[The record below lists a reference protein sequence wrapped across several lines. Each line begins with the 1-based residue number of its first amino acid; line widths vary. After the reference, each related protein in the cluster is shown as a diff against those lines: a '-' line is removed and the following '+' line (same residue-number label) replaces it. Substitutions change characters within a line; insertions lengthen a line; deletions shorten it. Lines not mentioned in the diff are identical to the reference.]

1 MKNLKDVALEYID
14 NISEGLLDDVDT
26 ALNAADQYMD
36 EQKLAEWSKNSR
48 TPAHWWKKKVGFTVQ
63 GDFEISGIDTK
74 EYTGPMFRLVK
85 GNVTISNT
93 QLENL
98 EGIFMDGCVINGTL
112 CIEDNPNLTSLK
124 GCPAEV
130 QTMIVADNKNLKD
143 IDELPEIKLNLYAIR
158 NGKKF
163 NKEKLAEKFVVGKRI
178 NCSVE
183 DDTNMIDESTESTK
197 STNSIVNES
206 FKIPQLAAFVD
217 AVNKLSVKNRE
228 NKARLTS
235 FLQDVAWDK
244 VSNSHVSEYD
254 AHSSEATK
262 AARLYI
268 THKRRGFVLLMDTEG
283 KCVGMIRGKHYY
295 DLTTPN
301 YPSWLREKDKWSSW
315 SYEAKV
321 DTLLYNINKY
331 ADTIVTVDV
340 DNVEPAYSLKNAR
353 VTARNGATA
362 YTRGFE
368 RSNDKVTAKQVRYY
382 QDIVDKNRERYKK
395 MLQIIRANRAVQS
408 NKFDS
413 IKARVDKCFDRY
425 TALISKMLKN
435 PTKFSNY
442 DVEWLNN
449 RFTSV
454 RSSTHGGYSKDGLMS
469 SFERYVR
476 FMIEA
481 QKGKAYVLNS
491 NGLVDQIRK
500 YEEKMES
507 DLLSVESK
515 LAELEAK

>member
-1 MKNLKDVALEYID
+1 MKNLKEFAYNNIVDS
-14 NISEGLLDDVDT
+14 ISEGLLDDIDST
-26 ALNAADQYMD
+26 LNAADQYME
-36 EQKLAEWSKNSR
+36 EQQLAEWSKNSR

-74 EYTGPMFRLVK
+74 KYTGPMFRLVK

-130 QTMIVADNKNLKD
+130 QTMIIADNKNLKD
-143 IDELPEIKLNLYAIR
+143 IDELPQVNLNLYAMR

-183 DDTNMIDESTESTK
+183 DNADMIAESV
-197 STNSIVNES
+197 VNES

-217 AVNKLSVKNRE
+217 AVNRLSTKDRDRKAKLT
-228 NKARLTS
+228 A
-235 FLQDVAWDK
+235 FIQDVAWDK
-244 VSNSHVSEYD
+244 LSNSHVSEYD
-254 AHSSEATK
+254 AHNPEAAK

-268 THKRRGFVLLMDTEG
+268 TRKRTGFILLMDSEG
-283 KCVGMIRGKHYY
+283 KCVGMIRGKNYY
-295 DLTTPN
+295 DLTA
-301 YPSWLREKDKWSSW
+301 PSYSGWYREKDKWSSW

-321 DTLLYNINKY
+321 DDLLRNISRY

-340 DNVEPAYSLKNAR
+340 TDVERTYELHQAR
-353 VTARNGATA
+353 VDARKGALA
-362 YTRGFE
+362 YEKGFE
-368 RSNDKVTAKQVRYY
+368 RKNDKVNAKQVRYY
-382 QDIVDKNRERYKK
+382 QDIADKNRERYKK
-395 MLQIIRANRAVQS
+395 MLQIIKAEREVQS

-413 IKARVDKCFDRY
+413 IKARVDNCFDRY

-435 PTKFSNY
+435 PAKFSNY
-442 DVEWLNN
+442 DLEWLNDK
-449 RFTSV
+449 FSTY
-454 RSSTHGGYSKDGLMS
+454 SSSKYSSYEYGLMH
-469 SFERYVR
+469 SFEKYVR
-476 FMIEA
+476 FMIDA
-481 QKGKAYVLNS
+481 QKGNAYVSNR
-491 NGLVDQIRK
+491 NGLASQIRQ
-500 YEEKMES
+500 YEENIES
-507 DLLSVESK
+507 DLLAVERK

>member
-1 MKNLKDVALEYID
+1 MKNLKEFAYNNIVDS
-14 NISEGLLDDVDT
+14 ISEGLLDDIDST
-26 ALNAADQYMD
+26 LNAADQYMD
-36 EQKLAEWSKNSR
+36 EQTLAKWSKNSR

-74 EYTGPMFRLVK
+74 KYTGPMFRLVK
-85 GNVTISNT
+85 GNVTILNT

-124 GCPAEV
+124 GCPVEV
-130 QTMIVADNKNLKD
+130 QTMIIADNKNLKD
-143 IDELPEIKLNLYAIR
+143 IDELPQVNLNLYAMR

-183 DDTNMIDESTESTK
+183 DTADMIAE
-197 STNSIVNES
+197 SIVNES
-206 FKIPQLAAFVD
+206 FKIPQLSAFVD
-217 AVNKLSVKNRE
+217 AVNRLSTKDRERKAKLT
-228 NKARLTS
+228 A

-254 AHSSEATK
+254 AHNPEAAK

-268 THKRRGFVLLMDTEG
+268 THKRTGFILLMDSEG
-283 KCVGMIRGKHYY
+283 KCVGMIRGKNYY
-295 DLTTPN
+295 DLSV
-301 YPSWLREKDKWSSW
+301 PSYSGWFREKDKWSSW

-321 DTLLYNINKY
+321 DDLLYNIDKY

-340 DNVEPAYSLKNAR
+340 TDVERTYELKQAR
-353 VTARNGATA
+353 VDARKGALA
-362 YTRGFE
+362 YDKGFE
-368 RSNDKVTAKQVRYY
+368 RKNDKVNAKQVRYY
-382 QDIVDKNRERYKK
+382 QDIADKNRERYKK
-395 MLQIIRANRAVQS
+395 MLQMIKANREVQS

-413 IKARVDKCFDRY
+413 IKARVDSCFDRY

-442 DVEWLNN
+442 DLEWLNDK
-449 RFTSV
+449 FSTY
-454 RSSTHGGYSKDGLMS
+454 RSSKYSSYEYGLMH
-469 SFERYVR
+469 SFEKYVR
-476 FMIEA
+476 FMLEA
-481 QKGKAYVLNS
+481 QKGNAYVSNR
-491 NGLVDQIRK
+491 NGLASQIRQ
-500 YEEKMES
+500 YEENIES
-507 DLLSVESK
+507 DLLAVEIK

>member
-1 MKNLKDVALEYID
+1 MKNLKEFAYN
-14 NISEGLLDDVDT
+14 NIVDSIFEGLLDDIDST
-26 ALNAADQYMD
+26 LNAADQYMD

-74 EYTGPMFRLVK
+74 EYIGPMFRLVK

-98 EGIFMDGCVINGTL
+98 EGIFMDGCIINGTL
-112 CIEDNPNLTSLK
+112 CIEDNPNLKSLK

-130 QTMIVADNKNLKD
+130 QTIIIADNKNLKD
-143 IDELPEIKLNLYAIR
+143 IDELPEVKLNLYAMR

-183 DDTNMIDESTESTK
+183 DTADIIDESIIT
-197 STNSIVNES
+197 ES
-206 FKIPQLAAFVD
+206 FKIPQLAAFMN
-217 AVNKLSVKNRE
+217 AVNKINTKDRDR
-228 NKARLTS
+228 KAKLTQ
-235 FLQDVAWDK
+235 FLQNVAWDK
-244 VSNSHVSEYD
+244 LTNSHVSEYD
-254 AHSSEATK
+254 AHSSEAAK

-268 THKRRGFVLLMDTEG
+268 THKRSGFILLMDPEG
-283 KCVGMIRGKHYY
+283 ICIGMIRGKSYY
-295 DLTTPN
+295 DLTP
-301 YPSWLREKDKWSSW
+301 PSYSHTGWYREKDKWSSW

-321 DTLLYNINKY
+321 DDLLRNIDRY

-340 DNVEPAYSLKNAR
+340 DNVESTYELKQAR
-353 VTARNGATA
+353 VNARNGATV
-362 YTRGFE
+362 YDRGFE
-368 RSNDKVTAKQVRYY
+368 RSNNKVNDKQVRYY
-382 QDIVDKNRERYKK
+382 QDIADKNRERYKK
-395 MLQIIRANRAVQS
+395 MLQMIKANRAVQS

-442 DVEWLNN
+442 DLEWLNDK
-449 RFTSV
+449 FTSF
-454 RSSTHGGYSKDGLMS
+454 RSSKYGYSEYGLLYT
-469 SFERYVR
+469 FEKYVR
-476 FMIEA
+476 FMLEA
-481 QKGKAYVLNS
+481 QKGNAYVS
-491 NGLVDQIRK
+491 NRGGMADQIRQ
-500 YEEKMES
+500 YEESMEH
-507 DLLSVESK
+507 DLLAVESK

>member
-1 MKNLKDVALEYID
+1 MKNLKEFAYN
-14 NISEGLLDDVDT
+14 NIVDSIAEGLLDDIDST
-26 ALNAADQYMD
+26 LNAADQYMD

-48 TPAHWWKKKVGFTVQ
+48 TPPHWWKKKVGFTVQ

-74 EYTGPMFRLVK
+74 EYIGPMFRLVK

-124 GCPAEV
+124 GCPVEV
-130 QTMIVADNKNLKD
+130 QTMIIADNKNLKD
-143 IDELPEIKLNLYAIR
+143 IDELPQVNLNLYAMR

-183 DDTNMIDESTESTK
+183 DTADIIAES
-197 STNSIVNES
+197 IINES

-217 AVNKLSVKNRE
+217 AVNRLSTKDRDRKAKLT
-228 NKARLTS
+228 A

-254 AHSSEATK
+254 AHSSEAAK

-268 THKRRGFVLLMDTEG
+268 THKRRGFILLMDPEG
-283 KCVGMIRGKHYY
+283 ICVGMIRGKSYY
-295 DLTTPN
+295 DLTA
-301 YPSWLREKDKWSSW
+301 PSYSGWFREKDKWSSW

-321 DTLLYNINKY
+321 DDLLYNIDKY

-340 DNVEPAYSLKNAR
+340 DDIESTYELKQAR
-353 VTARNGATA
+353 VNARNGATA
-362 YTRGFE
+362 YDRGFE
-368 RSNDKVTAKQVRYY
+368 RSNSQVNAKQVRYY
-382 QDIVDKNRERYKK
+382 QDIADKNRERYKK
-395 MLQIIRANRAVQS
+395 MLQMIKANRAVQS

-442 DVEWLNN
+442 DLEWLTEK
-449 RFTSV
+449 FTSF
-454 RSSTHGGYSKDGLMS
+454 RSSKYGYSQAGLMT
-469 SFERYVR
+469 SFEKYVR
-476 FMIEA
+476 FMLEA
-481 QKGKAYVLNS
+481 QKGKAYIS
-491 NGLVDQIRK
+491 SGGGMADQIK
-500 YEEKMES
+500 QYEEKMEA
-507 DLLSVESK
+507 DLLAVESK
-515 LAELEAK
+515 LAELEAQ

>member
-1 MKNLKDVALEYID
+1 MKNLKEFAYNNIVDS
-14 NISEGLLDDVDT
+14 ISEGLLDDIDST
-26 ALNAADQYMD
+26 LNAADQYMD
-36 EQKLAEWSKNSR
+36 EQKLDEWSKNSR

-74 EYTGPMFRLVK
+74 EYIGPIFRLVK

-130 QTMIVADNKNLKD
+130 QTMIIADNKNLKD
-143 IDELPEIKLNLYAIR
+143 IDELPEVKLNLYAMR

-183 DDTNMIDESTESTK
+183 DTADIIVENM
-197 STNSIVNES
+197 VNES

-217 AVNKLSVKNRE
+217 AVNRLSTKDRERKAKLT
-228 NKARLTS
+228 A

-254 AHSSEATK
+254 AHSPEAAK

-268 THKRRGFVLLMDTEG
+268 THKRRGFVLLMDPEG
-283 KCVGMIRGKHYY
+283 SCVGMIRGKNYY
-295 DLTTPN
+295 DLTA
-301 YPSWLREKDKWSSW
+301 PSYSGWYREKDKWSSW

-321 DTLLYNINKY
+321 DDLLYNIDKY

-340 DNVEPAYSLKNAR
+340 DDVESTYALRQERTNAR
-353 VTARNGATA
+353 AGATA
-362 YTRGFE
+362 YDRGFE
-368 RSNDKVTAKQVRYY
+368 RSNNKVNAKQVRYY
-382 QDIVDKNRERYKK
+382 QDIADKNRERYKK
-395 MLQIIRANRAVQS
+395 MIQMIKANRAVQS

-413 IKARVDKCFDRY
+413 IKARVDSCFDRY

-435 PTKFSNY
+435 PTKFRNY
-442 DVEWLNN
+442 DFEWLNDT
-449 RFTSV
+449 FTSF
-454 RSSTHGGYSKDGLMS
+454 RNSKYGYSEYGLMT
-469 SFERYVR
+469 SFEKYVR
-476 FMIEA
+476 FMLEA
-481 QKGKAYVLNS
+481 QKGNAYIS
-491 NGLVDQIRK
+491 NRGGIADQIRQ

-507 DLLSVESK
+507 DLLDVENK
-515 LAELEAK
+515 LTELEAK

>member
-1 MKNLKDVALEYID
+1 MKNLKEFAYNNIVDS
-14 NISEGLLDDVDT
+14 ISEGLLDDIDST
-26 ALNAADQYMD
+26 LNAADQYMD

-74 EYTGPMFRLVK
+74 TYIGPMLRLVK

-98 EGIFMDGCVINGTL
+98 EGIFMEGCVINGTL

-124 GCPAEV
+124 GCPVEV
-130 QTMIVADNKNLKD
+130 QTMIIADNKNLKD
-143 IDELPEIKLNLYAIR
+143 IDELPQVNLNLYAMR

-183 DDTNMIDESTESTK
+183 DADDIIAE
-197 STNSIVNES
+197 SIVNES
-206 FKIPQLAAFVD
+206 FKIPQLSAFMD
-217 AVNKLSVKNRE
+217 AVNKINTKDRE
-228 NKARLTS
+228 RKAKLTL
-235 FLQDVAWDK
+235 FLQNIAWDK

-254 AHSSEATK
+254 AHSSEAAK

-268 THKRRGFVLLMDTEG
+268 TGKRSGLILLMDPEG
-283 KCVGMIRGKHYY
+283 TCVGMIRRKQYY
-295 DLTTPN
+295 DLTP
-301 YPSWLREKDKWSSW
+301 PSYTHTGWYREKDKWSSW

-321 DTLLYNINKY
+321 DDLLYNIDKY

-340 DNVEPAYSLKNAR
+340 TGVESTYELNRAR
-353 VTARNGATA
+353 VNARNGATV
-362 YTRGFE
+362 YNRGFE
-368 RSNDKVTAKQVRYY
+368 RKNDKVNAKQVRYY
-382 QDIVDKNRERYKK
+382 QDIADKNRERYKK
-395 MLQIIRANRAVQS
+395 MLQIIKANRAVQS

-425 TALISKMLKN
+425 TALISRILKN
-435 PTKFSNY
+435 PTKYNTY
-442 DVEWLNN
+442 DFEWLNDK
-449 RFTSV
+449 FTSY
-454 RSSTHGGYSKDGLMS
+454 RSSKYSYSEDGLMH
-469 SFERYVR
+469 SFEKYVR
-476 FMIEA
+476 FMLEA
-481 QKGKAYVLNS
+481 QKGNAYIS
-491 NGLVDQIRK
+491 NRGGMADQIRQ

-507 DLLSVESK
+507 DLLAVESK

>member
-1 MKNLKDVALEYID
+1 MKNLKEFAYNNIVDS
-14 NISEGLLDDVDT
+14 ISEGLLDDIDST
-26 ALNAADQYMD
+26 LNAADQYMD

-74 EYTGPMFRLVK
+74 EYIGPMFRLVK

-124 GCPAEV
+124 GCPVEC
-130 QTMIVADNKNLKD
+130 QTMIIADNKNLKD
-143 IDELPEIKLNLYAIR
+143 IDELPQVNLNLYAMR

-183 DDTNMIDESTESTK
+183 DNDYIIAESV
-197 STNSIVNES
+197 VNES

-217 AVNKLSVKNRE
+217 AVNRLSTKDRERKAKLT
-228 NKARLTS
+228 A

-254 AHSSEATK
+254 AHSSEAAK

-268 THKRRGFVLLMDTEG
+268 THKRRGFILLMDPEG
-283 KCVGMIRGKHYY
+283 VCIGMIRGKQYY
-295 DLTTPN
+295 DLTAL
-301 YPSWLREKDKWSSW
+301 SASGWWREKDKWSSW

-321 DTLLYNINKY
+321 DTLLYNIDKY

-340 DNVEPAYSLKNAR
+340 DNIESTYELKQAR
-353 VTARNGATA
+353 VDARKGATA
-362 YTRGFE
+362 YDRGFE
-368 RSNDKVTAKQVRYY
+368 RKTDKVNAKQVRYY
-382 QDIVDKNRERYKK
+382 QDIADKNRERYKK
-395 MLQIIRANRAVQS
+395 MLQIIKANRAVQS

-425 TALISKMLKN
+425 TALISKILKN

-442 DVEWLNN
+442 DFEWLNDK
-449 RFTSV
+449 FTSF
-454 RSSTHGGYSKDGLMS
+454 RSSKYSYSTSGLMHT
-469 SFERYVR
+469 FEKYVR
-476 FMIEA
+476 FMLEA
-481 QKGKAYVLNS
+481 QKGNAYIS
-491 NGLVDQIRK
+491 NRGGMADQIRQ

-507 DLLSVESK
+507 DLLAVESK

>member
-1 MKNLKDVALEYID
+1 MKNLKEFAYN
-14 NISEGLLDDVDT
+14 NIVDSLSEGLLDDIDST
-26 ALNAADQYMD
+26 LNAADQYMD

-74 EYTGPMFRLVK
+74 EYIGPMFRLVK

-124 GCPAEV
+124 GCPVEV
-130 QTMIVADNKNLKD
+130 QTMIIADNKNLKD
-143 IDELPEIKLNLYAIR
+143 IDELPEVKLNLYAMR

-183 DDTNMIDESTESTK
+183 DTADVINES
-197 STNSIVNES
+197 IINES

-217 AVNKLSVKNRE
+217 AVNRLSTKNRE
-228 NKARLTS
+228 NKAKLNS

-254 AHSSEATK
+254 AHSSEAAK

-268 THKRRGFVLLMDTEG
+268 TNKRRGFILLMDPEG
-283 KCVGMIRGKHYY
+283 ICIGMIRGKSYY
-295 DLTTPN
+295 DLTA
-301 YPSWLREKDKWSSW
+301 PSASRWWREKDKWSSW

-321 DTLLYNINKY
+321 DTLLYNIDKY

-340 DNVEPAYSLKNAR
+340 DGVETVWSLKQERTN
-353 VTARNGATA
+353 ARNGATA
-362 YTRGFE
+362 YDRGYE
-368 RSNDKVTAKQVRYY
+368 RSNDKVNATQIRYY
-382 QDIVDKNRERYKK
+382 QDIADKNRERYKK
-395 MLQIIRANRAVQS
+395 MLQMIKANRAVQS

-425 TALISKMLKN
+425 TALISKMLKY
-435 PTKFSNY
+435 PTKFNNY
-442 DVEWLNN
+442 DLEWLNDT
-449 RFTSV
+449 FASF
-454 RSSTHGGYSKDGLMS
+454 RSSKHGYYESGLMHT
-469 SFERYVR
+469 FEKYVR
-476 FMIEA
+476 FMMEA
-481 QKGKAYVLNS
+481 QKGKAYVTNS
-491 NGLVDQIRK
+491 NGLSGQIK
-500 YEEKMES
+500 TYEDKLES
-507 DLLSVESK
+507 DLAKVEQELSQ
-515 LAELEAK
+515 LEAK

>member
-1 MKNLKDVALEYID
+1 MKNLKEFAYNNIVDS
-14 NISEGLLDDVDT
+14 ISEGLLDDIDST
-26 ALNAADQYMD
+26 LNAADQYMD
-36 EQKLAEWSKNSR
+36 EQQLAEWSKNSR

-74 EYTGPMFRLVK
+74 KYTGPMFRLVK

-124 GCPAEV
+124 GCPVEV
-130 QTMIVADNKNLKD
+130 QTMIITDNKNLKD
-143 IDELPEIKLNLYAIR
+143 IDELPQVNLNLYAMR

-183 DDTNMIDESTESTK
+183 DNADIIAE
-197 STNSIVNES
+197 SIVNES

-217 AVNKLSVKNRE
+217 AVNRLSTKDRE
-228 NKARLTS
+228 RKAKLTS
-235 FLQDVAWDK
+235 FLQSVAWDK
-244 VSNSHVSEYD
+244 ISNSHVSEYD
-254 AHSSEATK
+254 AHNPEAAK

-268 THKRRGFVLLMDTEG
+268 THKRTGFILLMDSEG
-283 KCVGMIRGKHYY
+283 KCVGMIRGKNYY
-295 DLTTPN
+295 DLTE
-301 YPSWLREKDKWSSW
+301 PSYRNSGWFREKDKWSSW

-321 DTLLYNINKY
+321 DDLLYNIDKY

-340 DNVEPAYSLKNAR
+340 TGIETTYELQQARVNAR
-353 VTARNGATA
+353 KGATA
-362 YTRGFE
+362 YDKGFE
-368 RSNDKVTAKQVRYY
+368 RSNDKVNAKQVRYY
-382 QDIVDKNRERYKK
+382 QEIADKNRERYKK
-395 MLQIIRANRAVQS
+395 MLQMIKANRAVQS

-413 IKARVDKCFDRY
+413 IKARVDSCFDRY

-442 DVEWLNN
+442 DLEWLNEK
-449 RFTSV
+449 F
-454 RSSTHGGYSKDGLMS
+454 SSFRNSKYGYSQYGLMYTL
-469 SFERYVR
+469 EKYVK
-476 FMIEA
+476 FMLEA
-481 QKGKAYVLNS
+481 QKGSAYIS
-491 NGLVDQIRK
+491 NRGGMADQIRQ

-507 DLLSVESK
+507 DLLDVERK

>member
-1 MKNLKDVALEYID
+1 MKNLKEFAYNNIVDS
-14 NISEGLLDDVDT
+14 ISEGLLDDIDST
-26 ALNAADQYMD
+26 LNAADQYMD

-74 EYTGPMFRLVK
+74 TYIGPMFRLVK

-98 EGIFMDGCVINGTL
+98 EGIFMEGCVINGTL

-124 GCPAEV
+124 GCPVEV
-130 QTMIVADNKNLKD
+130 QTMIIADNKNLKD
-143 IDELPEIKLNLYAIR
+143 IDELPQVNLNLYAMR

-183 DDTNMIDESTESTK
+183 DTDDIIAE
-197 STNSIVNES
+197 SIVNES
-206 FKIPQLAAFVD
+206 FKIPQLSAFMD
-217 AVNKLSVKNRE
+217 AVNKINTKDRE
-228 NKARLTS
+228 RKAKLTL
-235 FLQDVAWDK
+235 FLQNIAWDK

-254 AHSSEATK
+254 AHSSEAAK

-268 THKRRGFVLLMDTEG
+268 TGKRSGLILLMDPEG
-283 KCVGMIRGKHYY
+283 TCVGMIRRKQYY
-295 DLTTPN
+295 DLTP
-301 YPSWLREKDKWSSW
+301 PSYTHTGWYREKDKWSSW

-321 DTLLYNINKY
+321 DDLLYNIDKY

-340 DNVEPAYSLKNAR
+340 TGVESTYELNRAR
-353 VTARNGATA
+353 VDARNGATA
-362 YTRGFE
+362 YNRGFE
-368 RSNDKVTAKQVRYY
+368 RKNDKVNAKQVRYY
-382 QDIVDKNRERYKK
+382 QDIADKNRERYKK
-395 MLQIIRANRAVQS
+395 MLQIIKANRAVQS

-425 TALISKMLKN
+425 TALISKILSN
-435 PTKFSNY
+435 PTKFNNY
-442 DVEWLNN
+442 DLEWLTEK
-449 RFTSV
+449 FTSY
-454 RSSTHGGYSKDGLMS
+454 RSSKYSYSENGLMH
-469 SFERYVR
+469 SFEKYVR
-476 FMIEA
+476 FMLDA
-481 QKGKAYVLNS
+481 QKGDAYIS
-491 NGLVDQIRK
+491 NRGGLADQIRQ
-500 YEEKMES
+500 YEEAMER
-507 DLLSVESK
+507 DLLAVESK

>member
-1 MKNLKDVALEYID
+1 MKNLKEFAYNNIVDS
-14 NISEGLLDDVDT
+14 ISEGLLDDIDST
-26 ALNAADQYMD
+26 LNAADQYMD

-48 TPAHWWKKKVGFTVQ
+48 TPAHWWRKKVGFTVQ

-124 GCPAEV
+124 GCPVEV
-130 QTMIVADNKNLKD
+130 QTMIIADNKNLKD

-183 DDTNMIDESTESTK
+183 DTADMIDE
-197 STNSIVNES
+197 SIVNES
-206 FKIPQLAAFVD
+206 FKIPQLAAFID
-217 AVNKLSVKNRE
+217 AVNRISTKDRERKAKLT
-228 NKARLTS
+228 A

-254 AHSSEATK
+254 AHSSEAVK

-268 THKRRGFVLLMDTEG
+268 TRKRRGFILLMDSEG
-283 KCVGMIRGKHYY
+283 ICVGMIRCKKYY
-295 DLTTPN
+295 DLTAPGTSGW
-301 YPSWLREKDKWSSW
+301 YREKDKWSNW
-315 SYEAKV
+315 FYEAKV
-321 DTLLYNINKY
+321 DDLLWNIDKY

-340 DNVEPAYSLKNAR
+340 DNVESVYSLRQERKNAR
-353 VTARNGATA
+353 DGATA
-362 YTRGFE
+362 YDKGFE
-368 RSNDKVTAKQVRYY
+368 RSDGQVNAKQVRYY
-382 QDIVDKNRERYKK
+382 QDIADKNRERYKK
-395 MLQIIRANRAVQS
+395 MLQMMKANRAVQS

-435 PTKFSNY
+435 PTKFNNY
-442 DVEWLNN
+442 DLDWLTEK
-449 RFTSV
+449 FSSY
-454 RSSTHGGYSKDGLMS
+454 RSTKYGYSQSGLMI

-476 FMIEA
+476 FMLEA
-481 QKGKAYVLNS
+481 QKGKAYVS
-491 NGLVDQIRK
+491 SGGGMADQIRQ
-500 YEEKMES
+500 YEEKMEA
-507 DLLSVESK
+507 DLLAVESK
-515 LAELEAK
+515 LAELEAQ

>member
-1 MKNLKDVALEYID
+1 MKNLKEFAYNNIVDS
-14 NISEGLLDDVDT
+14 ISEGLLDDIDST
-26 ALNAADQYMD
+26 LNAADQYMD

-63 GDFEISGIDTK
+63 GDFEIYGIDTEK
-74 EYTGPMFRLVK
+74 YIGPMFRLVK

-93 QLENL
+93 LLENL

-112 CIEDNPNLTSLK
+112 CIENNPNLTSLK

-130 QTMIVADNKNLKD
+130 QTIIIADNKNLKD
-143 IDELPEIKLNLYAIR
+143 IDELPEVKLNLYAIR

-183 DDTNMIDESTESTK
+183 DTADMIDE
-197 STNSIVNES
+197 SIVNES

-217 AVNKLSVKNRE
+217 AVNRLSTKDRERKAKLT
-228 NKARLTS
+228 A

-254 AHSSEATK
+254 AHSSEAVK

-268 THKRRGFVLLMDTEG
+268 TRKRRGFILLMDSEG
-283 KCVGMIRGKHYY
+283 ICVGMIRCKKYY
-295 DLTTPN
+295 DLTAPGTSGW
-301 YPSWLREKDKWSSW
+301 YREKDKWNSW
-315 SYEAKV
+315 FYEAKV
-321 DTLLYNINKY
+321 DDLLWNIDKY

-340 DNVEPAYSLKNAR
+340 DNVESVYSLRQERKNAR
-353 VTARNGATA
+353 DGATA
-362 YTRGFE
+362 YDKGFE
-368 RSNDKVTAKQVRYY
+368 RSDGQVNAKQVRYY
-382 QDIVDKNRERYKK
+382 QDIADKNRERYKK
-395 MLQIIRANRAVQS
+395 MLQMMKANRAVQS

-435 PTKFSNY
+435 PTKFNNY
-442 DVEWLNN
+442 DLDWLTEK
-449 RFTSV
+449 FSSY
-454 RSSTHGGYSKDGLMS
+454 RSTKYGYSQSGLMI

-476 FMIEA
+476 FMLEA
-481 QKGKAYVLNS
+481 QKGKAYVS
-491 NGLVDQIRK
+491 SGGGMADQIRQ
-500 YEEKMES
+500 YEEKMEA
-507 DLLSVESK
+507 DLLAVESK
-515 LAELEAK
+515 LAELEAQ